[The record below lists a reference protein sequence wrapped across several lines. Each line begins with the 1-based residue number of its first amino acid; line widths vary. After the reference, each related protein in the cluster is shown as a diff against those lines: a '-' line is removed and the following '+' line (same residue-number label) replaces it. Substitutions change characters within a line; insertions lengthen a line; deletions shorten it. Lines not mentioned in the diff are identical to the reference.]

1 MGRKLKMEA
10 SAKKTQNPVL
20 NAISK
25 FSKDYVAVVGIV
37 LLSLVLWVSTDNF
50 MTWDNWKN
58 ILLQSSTVAICALG
72 QAIILLTG
80 NFDLSLGRIVAFT
93 SCFGA
98 MLMKGM
104 VAGIAPMNP
113 YLAILIILI
122 CGVLI
127 GAANGILT
135 AYVGLPA
142 FIATLGLQ
150 NVCYGMAKLITNATP
165 IATFSDK
172 IKWFGRGFVMQD
184 VFGKNIPWCVII
196 MLLVYIIA
204 QFVFTKTR
212 LGRNV
217 YAVGGSREAAFF
229 AGIDTKFYT
238 FLVFVIAG
246 FLASLSGVVLMS
258 RLNSVAITSGQ
269 NYEFDAVIGSIIGG
283 ISLTGGKGKLIG
295 TMFGIIFLILLFNG
309 MTQWKINPFMQ
320 DVLKGVVLVIVV
332 TIDVLR
338 NKKAV

>member
-1 MGRKLKMEA
+1 MSEA
-10 SAKKTQNPVL
+10 TAKKAPNPVL

-37 LLSLVLWVSTDNF
+37 VLSLILWASTDNF

-80 NFDLSLGRIVAFT
+80 NFDLSLGRNVAFT
-93 SCFGA
+93 SCLGA

-104 VAGIAPMNP
+104 IAGVTVPP
-113 YLAILIILI
+113 YLAILIILLAGI
-122 CGVLI
+122 VI
-127 GAANGILT
+127 GALNGFLT

-150 NVCYGMAKLITNATP
+150 NACYGLAKLITNATP
-165 IATFSDK
+165 IATFPNS
-172 IKWFGRGFVMQD
+172 IKWFGRGFVLQD

-196 MLLVYIIA
+196 MLVVYIIA
-204 QFVFTKTR
+204 QFIFTKTR
-212 LGRNV
+212 LGRNI
-217 YAVGGSREAAFF
+217 YAVGGSSEAAFF

-238 FLVFVIAG
+238 FLVFAIAG

-309 MTQWKINPFMQ
+309 MTQWKINAFMQ

-332 TIDVLR
+332 VIDVLR
-338 NKKAV
+338 NKKRV

>member
-1 MGRKLKMEA
+1 MSE
-10 SAKKTQNPVL
+10 L
-20 NAISK
+20 NAQNAAKPNGIGQF
-25 FSKDYVAVVGIV
+25 FSRFTKEYMSVMGIV
-37 LLSLVLWVSTDNF
+37 ILSLVLWASTSNF

-80 NFDLSLGRIVAFT
+80 NFDLSLGRNVAFT

-98 MLMKGM
+98 LLMKGM
-104 VAGIAPMNP
+104 LFEGMTPMSP
-113 YLAILIILI
+113 YLVILIMLA
-122 CGVLI
+122 I
-127 GAANGILT
+127 GALVGACNGFLT

-150 NVCYGMAKLITNATP
+150 NICYGLAKVVTNATP
-165 IATFSDK
+165 IATFPNS
-172 IKWFGRGFVMQD
+172 IKWFGRGYMFQD
-184 VFGKNIPWCVII
+184 AWGKTIPFCVII
-196 MLLVYIIA
+196 MLVIYIVA
-204 QFVFTKTR
+204 QFVFTKTK

-217 YAVGGSREAAFF
+217 YAVGGNKEAAFF
-229 AGIDTKFYT
+229 AGINVKRYT

-246 FLASLSGVVLMS
+246 VLASFSGVVLMS

-269 NYEFDAVIGSIIGG
+269 SYEFDAVIGSIIGG

-309 MTQWKINPFMQ
+309 MTQWKIDAFMQ
-320 DVLKGVVLVIVV
+320 DVLKGVVLVIAV
-332 TIDVLR
+332 TLDVLR
-338 NKKAV
+338 NRKRV